1 MMICSSASAFR
12 MQQNNSKSR
21 LKYEEVRSYTKL
33 GTHYTNTWVSFI
45 EGESYIAQKIAERYG
60 YVILNEIFPNTYH
73 LHHPKVKKRSI
84 EKEDYYTS
92 NLNVHSEVVY
102 VEQQM
107 AKRRV
112 KRDFIMLPFPSSKS
126 KSSSEDEAS
135 GRQNR
140 PRMNSHYAL
149 LSRSTFAKNDP
160 KWPDMW
166 YLNRGDERDMNV
178 KGAWEDGY
186 SGLGIVV
193 TILDDGLE
201 KDHPDLIVNY
211 DPQASYDMNE
221 HDDDPMP
228 RYDQSDSNRHG
239 TRCAG
244 EVAAAANNNRC
255 SVGVAFR
262 ASIGGIRMLDGD
274 VTDAVE
280 ARSLTLNSQHVDIY
294 SASWGP
300 DDDGKTVDGPGELAM
315 RAFVEGV
322 TKGRGGKGSIF
333 VWASGNGGR
342 DFDNCNC
349 DGYTNSIFTLSV
361 SSATEAGKVPWYSEV
376 CSSTIASTYSSG
388 ATGEAQVSTTDL
400 HHDCT
405 GNHTGTSASAPLAAG
420 ICALA
425 LEANTEL
432 TWRDMQHIV
441 IATARPKGL
450 KATDWNVNGVG
461 RLVSHSFGYGLM
473 DATAMVRL
481 ARQWKTVGPQRI
493 YETDKILENVAV
505 PVNGVRIVRLFL
517 MQSNDVNYLEHVQAR
532 ITLNARR
539 RGDVKLILVSPRGT
553 KSVLLTP
560 RSRDNSK
567 EGFQNWPFM
576 TVHCWGE
583 QPFGYWKLE
592 IYNHGKSYVS
602 LLKWS
607 LTLYGTESNVTDI
620 NKELKGSLVESGIV
634 QHGKQVK
641 ETNTMFQ
648 KETEEKANN
657 IVEVSRID
665 QLKNVSSF
673 GKIVKSNSK
682 TSGLNSNFVLTL
694 VPWICLIL
702 TGL

>member
-1 MMICSSASAFR
+1 MFAMLMMICSSTSAWK
-12 MQQNNSKSR
+12 MQHNVSKFKHKHDELKGFVKPNNQ
-21 LKYEEVRSYTKL
+21 
-33 GTHYTNTWVSFI
+33 HYTNTWVSFI
-45 EGESYIAQKIAERYG
+45 EGGSHLVQKIADIHG
-60 YVILNEIFPNTYH
+60 YVILKEIFPNTYH
-73 LHHPKVKKRSI
+73 LHHPKVKKRSL
-84 EKEDYYTS
+84 EKEEYFSQRLTFHPQV
-92 NLNVHSEVVY
+92 LY

-107 AKRRV
+107 VKRRI
-112 KRDFIMLPFPSSKS
+112 KRDYIMLPFPSSKS
-126 KSSSEDEAS
+126 KYVGGDDAIHEETWQKVNAS
-135 GRQNR
+135 HHGI
-140 PRMNSHYAL
+140 
-149 LSRSTFAKNDP
+149 LSRATFAKNDP

-166 YLNRGDERDMNV
+166 YLNRGGEQDMNV
-178 KGAWEDGY
+178 RGAWEDGY

-211 DPQASYDMNE
+211 DPQASYDING
-221 HDDDPMP
+221 HDEDPMP
-228 RYDQSDSNRHG
+228 RYDQTDSNRHG

-280 ARSLTLNSQHVDIY
+280 ARSLSLNSQHIDIY

-342 DFDNCNC
+342 DYDNCNC
-349 DGYTNSIFTLSV
+349 DGYTNSIYTLSV
-361 SSATEAGKVPWYSEV
+361 SSATEAGKVPWYSEI

-388 ATGEAQVSTTDL
+388 ALWEPQVSTTDL

-420 ICALA
+420 IIALA

-450 KATDWNVNGVG
+450 IATDWNVNGVG
-461 RLVSHSFGYGLM
+461 RAVSHSFGYGLM

-481 ARQWKTVGPQRI
+481 ARHWKRVGRQQS
-493 YETDKILENVAV
+493 YETDAQVENAAI
-505 PVNGVRIVRLFL
+505 PSNGVKIVRLYV
-517 MQSNDVNYLEHVQAR
+517 QQAGDINYLEHVQAR
-532 ITLNARR
+532 ITLDAKK
-539 RGDVKLILVSPRGT
+539 RGDIRIILISPVGT
-553 KSVLLTP
+553 RSVLLTP
-560 RSRDNSK
+560 RMRDSSRD
-567 EGFQNWPFM
+567 GFQDWPFM

-583 QPFGYWKLE
+583 SPLGTWKLE
-592 IYNHGKSYVS
+592 LHNQGRLPASFI
-602 LLKWS
+602 KWK
-607 LTLYGTESNVTDI
+607 LVLYGTETNPAEE
-620 NKELKGSLVESGIV
+620 NNLLKTNISEKSVV
-634 QHGKQVK
+634 QMKRTQSEIDENSPVNEEPTARFDSVK
-641 ETNTMFQ
+641 NFRDMRNAASKFSFILSCFPLIWT
-648 KETEEKANN
+648 
-657 IVEVSRID
+657 
-665 QLKNVSSF
+665 LK
-673 GKIVKSNSK
+673 
-682 TSGLNSNFVLTL
+682 
-694 VPWICLIL
+694 IL
-702 TGL
+702 ACS